1 MLLRIAFR
9 NVFRQRRRTLLTV
22 LTMMGG
28 FALSS
33 VSIAWQDG
41 AYNDIINE
49 FTRTRLGH
57 IQIHQNDYRERPKL
71 ARNIKRA
78 REIGTAL
85 DGFERVRGW
94 TPRVFSGGIA
104 SVGEKSA
111 GMAITGVDPAREH
124 AATDFDDRVAE
135 GRPLAREAGSYEVLL
150 GRGLATRLA
159 AAPGDTLVI
168 LSQGADGSLA
178 NDLYTIAGIV
188 ESGDRMGDQSALFMH
203 IADAQELLVLGDR
216 VHQITI
222 VADGPRRLFALAGEI
237 SAALG
242 RDDIAVEPW
251 QVFAKP
257 FYDAM
262 VADQQGNWI
271 SLFVIM
277 MVVSVGVLNTV
288 LMSVLERTREYGLMR
303 AMGTR
308 PRQVFSLVVVEVM
321 VMAFFSI
328 ILGAAVALIANYLL
342 SIYGISLPEE
352 FSFAGFEFKEM
363 RAEINLRS
371 FVIPLVVVIFSALL
385 VSLFPATRAARTAP
399 AAAMR
404 SV

>member
-1 MLLRIAFR
+1 
-9 NVFRQRRRTLLTV
+9 
-22 LTMMGG
+22 
-28 FALSS
+28 
-33 VSIAWQDG
+33 
-41 AYNDIINE
+41 
-49 FTRTRLGH
+49 
-57 IQIHQNDYRERPKL
+57 
-71 ARNIKRA
+71 
-78 REIGTAL
+78 
-85 DGFERVRGW
+85 
-94 TPRVFSGGIA
+94 
-104 SVGEKSA
+104 
-111 GMAITGVDPAREH
+111 MAITGIDPAREH
-124 AATDFDDRVAE
+124 AATDFDDRVAD
-135 GRPLAREAGSYEVLL
+135 GRPLARDGGSYEVLL
-150 GRGLATRLA
+150 GRGLATRLS

-178 NDLYTIAGIV
+178 NDLYTISGIV
-188 ESGDRMGDQSALFMH
+188 ESGDRMGDQSALYMH

-222 VADGPRRLFALAGEI
+222 VADSPKKLFGLADGI
-237 SAALG
+237 AAAIG
-242 RDDIAVEPW
+242 RDEVVVEPW

-271 SLFVIM
+271 SLFIIM

-288 LMSVLERTREYGLMR
+288 LMSVLERTREYGLLR
-303 AMGTR
+303 AMGTH

-321 VMAFFSI
+321 VMAVFSI
-328 ILGAAVALIANYLL
+328 ILGAVVALIANYLL

-371 FVIPLVVVIFSALL
+371 FLIPLWVVLLSAFL
-385 VSLFPATRAARTAP
+385 VSLFPAARAACTAP